1 MTIHAVAV
9 ATPKIVGK
17 ALYLELIADDT
28 IPEDRQ
34 RALLGWQHNG
44 TKQIIV
50 FPQYQDDTGKV
61 HETLVMSRLVSTHSP
76 RSQWDISW
84 TSSFPKPN
92 AALETGDYSGYT
104 TIPTY
109 TREEWA
115 EATEREKHDARKL
128 SLEYTLRR
136 EMIDTRNEYLGEG
149 DSQVRT
155 TVAEQGW
162 KVREGKP
169 ISVEIT
175 DQDCQDVFIHSKT
188 PQAVIRRI
196 NKVRGTLDKFPAKL
210 A

>member
-1 MTIHAVAV
+1 MTSTAV

-17 ALYLELIADDT
+17 ALYLELIADET
-28 IPEDRQ
+28 IPEETR

-50 FPQYQDDTGKV
+50 FPQYQDDSGNV
-61 HETLVMSRLVSTHSP
+61 HEAVVMSRLVSEHSP
-76 RSQWDISW
+76 RSQWDMTW
-84 TSSFPKPN
+84 TRSFPKPN
-92 AALETGDYSGYT
+92 PERKEADYSGYA

-109 TREEWA
+109 TRDEWK
-115 EATEREKHDARKL
+115 EATEREKHEARKL
-128 SLEYTLRR
+128 AIDFAIRR
-136 EMIDTRNEYLGEG
+136 QMIDTRNEYSGEG

-155 TVAEQGW
+155 TVAQQGW
-162 KVREGKP
+162 IVREGKP

-175 DQDCQDVFIHSKT
+175 DQDCQDVFVHSKT

>member
-1 MTIHAVAV
+1 MTSTAV

-17 ALYLELIADDT
+17 ALYLELIADET
-28 IPEDRQ
+28 IPEETR

-50 FPQYQDDTGKV
+50 FPQYQDDSGNV
-61 HETLVMSRLVSTHSP
+61 HEAVVMSRLVSSHSP
-76 RSQWDISW
+76 RSQWDMTW
-84 TSSFPKPN
+84 VRTFPKPN
-92 AALETGDYSGYT
+92 VELEEGGYSGYT

-109 TREEWA
+109 SRDEWK
-115 EATEREKHDARKL
+115 EATEREKYEARKL
-128 SLEYTLRR
+128 GLAYTLRK
-136 EMIDTRNEYLGEG
+136 EMIDTRNEYSGEG
-149 DSQVRT
+149 DEQVRT
-155 TVAEQGW
+155 TVAQQGW
-162 KVREGKP
+162 IVREGKP

-175 DQDCQDVFIHSKT
+175 DQDCHDVFVERKT